1 MTSRRKN
8 SYRPPPLLCAAA
20 LAVVLPACL
29 AGARWSQAGL
39 HPALVSLDAARLA
52 YARVVVDIS
61 GKPDLNRL
69 GFTAAH
75 GARSLS
81 ALGVQEYFMPRTSRQ
96 FDRLDPAIRACFE
109 GRDRCTAVV
118 VPLGEPQDG
127 LLAAH
132 AAEPAGHL
140 VFLLRSGRVVYKDMI
155 EG

>member
-1 MTSRRKN
+1 MSRRKN
-8 SYRPPPLLCAAA
+8 GYRPLPLLCAAV
-20 LAVVLPACL
+20 LAVALPACL
-29 AGARWSQAGL
+29 AGAQWSLSGL
-39 HPALVSLDAARLA
+39 QPAAVSPAAARLA
-52 YARVVVDIS
+52 YAQVLVDIS

-109 GRDRCTAVV
+109 GLDRCTAMVV
-118 VPLGEPQDG
+118 QLGEPPQDG

-132 AAEPAGHL
+132 AAEPAGHI